1 MVSLTQES
9 EWEEVKTMLTN
20 EKVNYTAES
29 QIPAEKFQLV
39 HSDETLHDT
48 KFETK
53 AVGWFKDSLTRFA
66 KNKLSVIAACILA
79 FLALFSIIVP
89 IASPMSYIN
98 SGQGVGAFRDQ
109 KFSCVLPCSHL
120 FKGSNSGFWDGT
132 KVETIGESSYT
143 TALYTDSN
151 YQKYTYLNKIERS
164 ITVIEDGMPVKKT
177 IVSYK
182 VRTDSY
188 AVGVKSGIKVTA
200 NELAKIQEYE
210 EKKGISLADDF
221 ENNIHRSLLKPIV
234 DYKGYIYGEFETLLK
249 EKFETPE
256 YQINDKVL
264 ETIQDNLMKVY
275 ANADYNHVYY
285 KMLPVATM
293 TGVPSDNSFEPY
305 LNSSNNVEE
314 IYMRDSSGNYV
325 FYEQKA
331 GEVSIRVD
339 YYDYFTFKY
348 GFEPIY
354 LFGANNSGQDIFL
367 RLAKGVRFS
376 LLLGIGVSLVNF
388 IIGLIW
394 GAVSGY
400 YGGKVDLIME
410 RVTDIIANVPT
421 IVVMSL
427 CAIKIGNNTSIPTAL
442 GVVLSFLIA
451 FVYNG
456 WVGVAST
463 TRMQF
468 YRFKGQEYV
477 LASRTLGAKDRRLIF
492 KHILPNAAGTLVT
505 SCVLMIPGVIFSE
518 SSLSYL
524 GIINLKASN
533 IDSVG
538 VLLQE
543 GQEFIKST
551 PHILIFPVVLIGLLM
566 ISFNLFGNGLR
577 DAFNTTL
584 RGSED

>member
-1 MVSLTQES
+1 
-9 EWEEVKTMLTN
+9 MLTN
-20 EKVNYTAES
+20 KKDIYTVDS
-29 QIPAEKFQLV
+29 KIPAEKFKLV
-39 HSDETLHDT
+39 HSDETIHDT

-79 FLALFSIIVP
+79 CLGLFAIIVP
-89 IASPMSYIN
+89 LVSPMSYID
-98 SGQGVGAFRDQ
+98 SGQGVGAFRDA
-109 KFSCVLPCSHL
+109 KFSCVLPASHL
-120 FKGSNSGFWDGT
+120 FKGTNSGFWDGT
-132 KVETIGESSYT
+132 KVETVSESVYN

-151 YQKYTYLNKIERS
+151 YQKYTYIDKLERS
-164 ITVIEDGMPVKKT
+164 FTVIEDGMPVKKT

-188 AVGVKSGIKVTA
+188 AIGVKSGEKVTQA
-200 NELAKIQEYE
+200 TYDELVQYE
-210 EKKGISLADDF
+210 RDRGISAIDDF
-221 ENNIHRSLLKPIV
+221 ENNINRSILKPVV
-234 DYKGYIYGEFETLLK
+234 DYTTYINGEFVTLLK
-249 EKFETPE
+249 AKFEVNGYT
-256 YQINDKVL
+256 INDSAL
-264 ETIQDNLMKVY
+264 ATIQDNLTKY
-275 ANADYNHVYY
+275 YKNTDHNHVYY
-285 KMLPVATM
+285 KILPLAT
-293 TGVPSDNSFEPY
+293 TDGRPSDNSFEPY
-305 LNSSNNVEE
+305 INAAGEVEE
-314 IYMRDSSGNYV
+314 IYKRDGSGNFV
-325 FYEQKA
+325 FKEEKA
-331 GEVSIRVD
+331 GELSIRVD
-339 YYDYFTFKY
+339 YYDYFEFKY

-354 LFGANNSGQDIFL
+354 LFGANESGQDIFL
-367 RLAKGVRFS
+367 RLARGVRFS
-376 LLLGIGVSLVNF
+376 LLLGLGVSLVNF

-421 IVVMSL
+421 IIVMTL
-427 CAIKIGNNTSIPTAL
+427 CAIKIGNNSAIPTSI

-477 LASRTLGAKDRRLIF
+477 LASRTLGAKDSRLIF

-543 GQEFIKST
+543 GQALIQSF
-551 PHILIFPVVLIGLLM
+551 PHVLIFPVALIGLLM

>member
-1 MVSLTQES
+1 MLINKNDKYTVDS
-9 EWEEVKTMLTN
+9 E
-20 EKVNYTAES
+20 
-29 QIPAEKFQLV
+29 IPSEKFALV

-66 KNKLSVIAACILA
+66 KNKLSVIAAGILA
-79 FLALFSIIVP
+79 FLALFAIIVP
-89 IASPMSYIN
+89 IASPMSYVD
-98 SGQGVGAFRDQ
+98 SGQGKGAFRDS
-109 KFSCVLPCSHL
+109 KFSCALPCVKL

-132 KVETIGESSYT
+132 KVETVSESVYN
-143 TALYTDSN
+143 TALYSDAN
-151 YQKYTYLNKIERS
+151 YQKYHYIDKIEK
-164 ITVIEDGMPVKKT
+164 TLKVIEDGQPVIKKT
-177 IVSYK
+177 VSYK
-182 VRTDSY
+182 VRTDTY
-188 AVGVKSGIKVTA
+188 AIGVKSGEKISYADYEKL
-200 NELAKIQEYE
+200 LAYE
-210 EKKGISLADDF
+210 HEKGISMQDDF
-221 ENNIHRSLLKPIV
+221 DKNLHRSILKPIV
-234 DYKGYIYGEFETLLK
+234 DYKGYVNGEFRDIMHAKGVTDAN
-249 EKFETPE
+249 
-256 YQINDKVL
+256 ID
-264 ETIQDNLMKVY
+264 TIADNLIKYY
-275 ANADYNHVYY
+275 ANTEHNHVYY
-285 KMLPVATM
+285 KMLPIEVN
-293 TGVPSDNSFEPY
+293 TGVFIDNSFEP
-305 LNSSNNVEE
+305 LINASGEVEE
-314 IYMRDSSGNYV
+314 IYMRDGSGNFVYV
-325 FYEQKA
+325 ESKS
-331 GEVSIRVD
+331 GENSIRVD

-354 LFGANNSGQDIFL
+354 AFGANEQGQDIFL

-376 LLLGIGVSLVNF
+376 LLLGVGVSLVNF

-400 YGGKVDLIME
+400 YGGKVDLVME

-427 CAIKIGNNTSIPTAL
+427 CAIKIGNNASIPTTL

-543 GQEFIKST
+543 GQNLIQTF
-551 PHILIFPVVLIGLLM
+551 PHVLIFPVVLIGLLM